1 MLDDIIEFILEFFAD
16 EIFEGLFGLSNNNR
30 VPKPLRIILG
40 ILKIA
45 LCVALIVLGI
55 VNIPDN
61 TLFGVILIFLGVVL
75 CGTFA
80 VLGRIR
86 K

>member
-16 EIFEGLFGLSNNNR
+16 EIFEGLFGLSNKSR

-40 ILKIA
+40 ILKMA
-45 LCVALIVLGI
+45 LCVALVVFGI

-61 TLFGVILIFLGVVL
+61 TLFGVILIVLGVVL
-75 CGTFA
+75 FGVFL
-80 VLGRIR
+80 VLGRIH

>member
-1 MLDDIIEFILEFFAD
+1 MLDDIIEFILELFGD
-16 EIFEGLFGLSNNNR
+16 EIFEGFFKLSYNSR

-45 LCVALIVLGI
+45 VCVALVVFGI

-61 TLFGVILIFLGVVL
+61 TLFGVILIFLGVLLFGV
-75 CGTFA
+75 FS
-80 VLGRIR
+80 VLGRAR

>member
-1 MLDDIIEFILEFFAD
+1 MLDDIIEFILELFGD
-16 EIFEGLFGLSNNNR
+16 EILEGLFGLSNNSR

-40 ILKIA
+40 ILKLA
-45 LCVALIVLGI
+45 LCVALIVFGI

-61 TLFGVILIFLGVVL
+61 TLFGVILIVLGVVL
-75 CGTFA
+75 F
-80 VLGRIR
+80 VVFSVFGRMR